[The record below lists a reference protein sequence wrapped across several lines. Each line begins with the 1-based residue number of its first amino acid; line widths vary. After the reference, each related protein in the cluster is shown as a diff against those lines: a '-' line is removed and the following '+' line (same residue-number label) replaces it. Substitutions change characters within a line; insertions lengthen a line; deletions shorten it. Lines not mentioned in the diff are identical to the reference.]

1 MGTCCRSKFKSHL
14 VPEKHRVRL
23 ATSEFTGFDLFW
35 WSDLCDNNNA
45 HTLPQTWTALKQCMK
60 SCFVPPYYKL
70 DLRLKL
76 QHLNQG
82 SKSVE
87 KYYQELLM
95 GLARCD
101 IHEDDQDLSARFMG
115 GLNHDNQ
122 DILYYKEWTRFSQ
135 LYHLALKAERKV

>member
-14 VPEKHRVRL
+14 VPEKHKVRL

-45 HTLPQTWTALKQCMK
+45 TTLPQTWTALKQCMK
-60 SCFVPPYYKL
+60 SRFVPPYYKR

>member
-1 MGTCCRSKFKSHL
+1 
-14 VPEKHRVRL
+14 
-23 ATSEFTGFDLFW
+23 LFW

-45 HTLPQTWTALKQCMK
+45 HTLPQTWTALKQRMK

-122 DILYYKEWTRFSQ
+122 DILYYIEWTRFSQ